1 MNFNSIIKYVF
12 IPSASVA
19 EISTVAKL
27 ISIILKETT
36 NQKKLATVLG
46 LISHVAMTFMFLIPF
61 MTYLLYRKITV
72 NPSWSSDIFITFG
85 LYVIVVFGGIYLSI
99 RDIEDLTGK
108 KLLSNKIKFPTLLL
122 DISMLLSYFSMS
134 TLAAFLAW
142 LYTEIFVKQTHLKY
156 TWSAV

>member
-36 NQKKLATVLG
+36 TQKKLATVLG

-134 TLAAFLAW
+134 TFSVLLTKM
-142 LYTEIFVKQTHLKY
+142 YYEIFVKQSHLKY